1 VGVTHPEPIKRKSQ
15 VRMAFQ
21 PVVDISTG
29 EVFAYEA
36 LVRGAN
42 GEGAAEILARVA
54 PHQRHNFDMH
64 CRVAA
69 IRTAVALGINDGNA
83 MLAINFMPD
92 AIESPIEDGHRT
104 VEIAEHFGLSPR
116 RLMFEF
122 SDHDNVD
129 PHRLGEIIRVYR
141 RCGFMTT
148 FEDFS
153 AVSVGLGLLGQ
164 FSPDYIKLDAG
175 LIGGIAASWSRRLIV
190 ESLMDLAKALRIKVI
205 AEGVETAGDM
215 DRMRAYG
222 IDYFQGYFLAEP
234 ELEALPTF
242 DKRNP
247 RPESNFKLTSTAR
260 AR

>member
-1 VGVTHPEPIKRKSQ
+1 VGVTHPGPVKPKSK

-21 PVVDISTG
+21 PVVEITTG

-36 LVRGAN
+36 LVRGVN
-42 GEGAAEILARVA
+42 GEGAHEILARVA
-54 PHQRHNFDMH
+54 PQQRRNFDMH
-64 CRVAA
+64 CRVTA
-69 IRTAVALGINDGNA
+69 IRTAVALGIKDTNA

-92 AIESPIEDGHRT
+92 AIESPIEDGHLT

-122 SDHDNVD
+122 SGHDNVD
-129 PHRLGEIIRVYR
+129 PYRLGEIIQVYR

-153 AVSVGLGLLGQ
+153 AVSVGLGLLGK
-164 FSPDYIKLDAG
+164 FSPDYIKLDAT

-205 AEGVETAGDM
+205 AEGVETANDL
-215 DRMRAYG
+215 DRMQAYG

-234 ELEALPTF
+234 ELEALPPF
-242 DKRNP
+242 DLRKLRQP
-247 RPESNFKLTSTAR
+247 RR
-260 AR
+260 AAGGR

>member
-1 VGVTHPEPIKRKSQ
+1 MGATYPGPVKPKSK

-21 PVVDISTG
+21 PVVEISTG
-29 EVFAYEA
+29 KVFAYEA
-36 LVRGAN
+36 LVRGQN
-42 GEGAAEILARVA
+42 GEGAREILARVA
-54 PHQRHNFDMH
+54 PHQRRNFDMH

-69 IRTAVALGINDGNA
+69 IRTAVALGINDSNA

-92 AIESPIEDGHRT
+92 AVESPIEDGHIT

-129 PHRLGEIIRVYR
+129 PYKLDEIIKVYR

-153 AVSVGLGLLGQ
+153 AVSVGLGLLGK

-175 LIGGIAASWSRRLIV
+175 LISGIAASWSRRLIV
-190 ESLMDLAKALRIKVI
+190 ESLMDLAKAFRIKVI
-205 AEGVETAGDM
+205 AEGVETASDLE
-215 DRMRAYG
+215 RMQAYG
-222 IDYFQGYFLAEP
+222 IDYIQGYFLAEP
-234 ELEALPTF
+234 QLEALPSV
-242 DKRNP
+242 DLPKLRGP
-247 RPESNFKLTSTAR
+247 RKAAASR
-260 AR
+260 